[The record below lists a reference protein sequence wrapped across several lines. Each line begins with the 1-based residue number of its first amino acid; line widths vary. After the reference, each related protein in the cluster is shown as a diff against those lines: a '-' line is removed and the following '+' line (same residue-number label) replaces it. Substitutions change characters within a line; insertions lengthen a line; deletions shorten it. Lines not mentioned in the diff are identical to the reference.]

1 MFGNSQTIYTQL
13 PWKTIT
19 IIGVFLSL
27 SLTRIM
33 PLWQGDESALGYDTG
48 FYYIMA
54 KALDHS
60 GEYFP
65 MDISREAGV
74 EIIIPLFKLL
84 ALIGFS
90 PEAITFT
97 GHLVA
102 ELLLGVA
109 LYFFVRQIYNK
120 LTASSALVIF
130 AISLVQ
136 LEVYSYFLYRN
147 TLSVFFLFIAWWLI
161 TKKSSL
167 AFWPSL
173 FLTIIHKSTP
183 AIFFP
188 VTFLYLI
195 IRRQWKLLAV
205 EILALIIGGAY
216 LLTFDSTRVILNLLQ
231 TNFATDTHSIRSG
244 DFLEPNT
251 YLKLA
256 WPYLILAVGWLVYEL
271 RKKQFSFAGLMFLI
285 SGTMVATEFIFY
297 KRLVIYLDL
306 AAIILAGAALAYL
319 LSRYAPK
326 HAFAFL
332 FGLLVI
338 GLFIALPYT
347 TSRPQLITPSE
358 LAAIKKIDGSTETL
372 AYILNLNSIYAPWL
386 EGWSNRKTIS
396 PGLTRDKWSYE
407 NWQIFWANNDLP
419 AQKKLLAMY
428 GGTPLYL
435 FIGNFNFG
443 FVPSTE
449 CFTRINY
456 NLYRYDCY

>member
-1 MFGNSQTIYTQL
+1 
-13 PWKTIT
+13 
-19 IIGVFLSL
+19 
-27 SLTRIM
+27 M
-33 PLWQGDESALGYDTG
+33 PLWQGGEAALGYDTG
-48 FYYIMA
+48 FYYVMA
-54 KALDHS
+54 KAIDHS

-65 MDISREAGV
+65 LDISREAGM

-102 ELLLGVA
+102 ELLLSVA
-109 LYFFVRQIYNK
+109 LYFFIRQTYNK
-120 LTASSALVIF
+120 LAAGSALVIF
-130 AISLVQ
+130 VISLVQ
-136 LEVYSYFLYRN
+136 LEAYSYFLYRN

-161 TKKSSL
+161 AKKSSL

-195 IRRQWKLLAV
+195 IKRQWKLLAV
-205 EILALIIGGAY
+205 EILALVVGGVY
-216 LLTFDSTRVILNLLQ
+216 LLTFDSTRTILNLLQ
-231 TNFATDTHSIRSG
+231 TNFAIDTHSIRSG
-244 DFLEPNT
+244 DFLELNT

-256 WPYLILAVGWLVYEL
+256 WPYLVLAVGWLFYEL
-271 RKKQFSFAGLMFLI
+271 RKKQFSATGLMFLI
-285 SGTMVATEFIFY
+285 SGTMVVTEFIFY
-297 KRLVIYLDL
+297 KRLIIYLDL
-306 AAIILAGAALAYL
+306 AAIILAGVALAYL

-338 GLFIALPYT
+338 GSFVTLPYT
-347 TSRPQLITPSE
+347 TSRPQLIMPSE
-358 LAAIKKIDGSTETL
+358 LDAIKKIDGSTETS
-372 AYILNLNSIYAPWL
+372 AYILNLNSMYAPWL

-396 PGLTRDKWSYE
+396 PGLIRDKWSYE
-407 NWQIFWANNDLP
+407 NWQIFWANNNLP

-428 GGTPLYL
+428 DGTPLYL
-435 FIGNFNFG
+435 FIGNFSFG
-443 FVPSTE
+443 FIPSTE
-449 CFTRINY
+449 CFTRINS